1 MKRTPTTTAT
11 PIISSGAG
19 PLASVNA
26 GMPIS
31 AALEHVSCIL
41 WSIEDLASSIAESG
55 LQGSEMFAIKY
66 LAEAAKGLVDASIH
80 GLLKQESDAGVSHE
94 QTA

>member
-19 PLASVNA
+19 PLA

-41 WSIEDLASSIAESG
+41 WSIEDLASNIAERG

-66 LAEAAKGLVDASIH
+66 LAETAKGLVDASIH
-80 GLLKQESDAGVSHE
+80 GLLRQENDTGGKP
-94 QTA
+94 

>member
-66 LAEAAKGLVDASIH
+66 LTETAKGLVDASIH
-80 GLLKQESDAGVSHE
+80 GLLRQENDTGGKP
-94 QTA
+94 